1 MFSSPR
7 RRSLCIRVSRQL
19 LALLVISAFAYSIT
33 PLRGFLAPT
42 ASAAPAELF
51 FSEYVEGSSNNKALE
66 IYNGTGASIDL
77 AANAYSV
84 QMFFNGSPTAGL
96 TINLTGTVAAGDV
109 YVLAQSSANLAILA
123 QADQT
128 NGAGWYN
135 GDDAIVLR
143 KGTTIIDSFGQVGS
157 DPGAEWGSGL
167 QSTADNTLRRNST
180 VCAGDTNSTDAFNPS
195 VEWDGF
201 ATDNVADLGSHTAS
215 CGVTDNAPTVT
226 GTTPATGASNVALN
240 ANITITFSEPVN
252 TIGNWFTISCGSS
265 FSHTATVSGGPQN
278 FTLDPD
284 SDFTGGETCTVT
296 VVAGQVED
304 QDGDDPPNNMATNYS
319 WSFSTTA
326 ANPCDTTYTPI
337 PEIQGNGATTPKA
350 GQTVTTRG
358 VVVGDFQGTTGLS
371 GFYMQD
377 AAGDGN
383 TATSDGIFIFS
394 NTAVNTGDTVLVT
407 GTANEFSGQT
417 QISSVT
423 NVTVL
428 SCGPAATITPVQV
441 TLPIPSVATWE
452 QYEGMLVTVSDAS
465 EGPLTA
471 TEVFTLGR
479 FGEVVV
485 SSGGRLFTPTNYTT
499 PGASAVA
506 EAALNNRRRLMI
518 DDGSNVQNPATVPY
532 IPTTTDVFRE
542 GYTTP
547 SATGVLGFGFNVYR
561 LQPTAPI
568 TWTADNPRPA
578 SPGSLGA
585 ETVRVASFNVLNY
598 FTTID
603 DGSNIPR
610 GADSATEFTRQRNK
624 TIATLVGMDADIV
637 GLIEMENNGA
647 TAVGDLVA
655 GVNAALPDANDHYT
669 VISDPANGYGTDAIK
684 VTIIYRPSVVTPVG
698 ASLSD
703 SNPIFERRPVAQT
716 FEQVSNG
723 AVFTVVVN
731 HFKSKSCGDASGL
744 DADQGDGQ
752 SCWNEKRKQQ
762 ATALVNFINGT
773 VIPAAGDPDVL
784 IIGDLNS
791 YAMEDPINLLTSSG
805 YTNLIAS
812 FVGDGMTAYSYTFS
826 GESGYLDHA
835 LGTSSLTPQV
845 TGVTEWHI
853 NADEPI
859 ARDYN
864 DNVDSFPGSNSNDNE
879 VNQPYL
885 YQPNAYRSS
894 DHDPVVIGLKLNAS
908 PTVDAGGPYDVDE
921 GGSITVS
928 ATGGDTDGGDLT
940 YAWDLDNDGNYETLG
955 QSVTFSAATLDGPS
969 THTIKV
975 RVTDDTGLTAFDEA
989 TVNVHNVPPTVNTPV
1004 VSYGSSDGNPVT
1016 ASATFTDPAPNDA
1029 PFTCTVNYGDGTGDL
1044 AGVVTGNT
1052 CTGPAH
1058 NYTSS
1063 GTFTV
1068 TVKVTD
1074 KDGETGSN
1082 SVSHDFVLYTA
1093 PTSKEQCK
1101 NGGWMTFNPNR
1112 PAGPFK
1118 NQGDCIQYVNT
1129 GK

>member
-1 MFSSPR
+1 MSNSPR
-7 RRSLCIRVSRQL
+7 RKSLYIRLLRQL
-19 LALLVISAFAYSIT
+19 LALLVISAFVYSIT
-33 PLRGFLAPT
+33 PLRGFFAPT
-42 ASAAPAELF
+42 ASAAATELF

-77 AANAYSV
+77 GANSYNV
-84 QMFFNGSPTAGL
+84 QMFFNGSGSAGL
-96 TINLTGTVAAGDV
+96 TYNLVGSVAAGDV
-109 YVLAQSSANLAILA
+109 FVFAHGSAILPITP
-123 QADQT
+123 DQT
-128 NGAGWYN
+128 SPTNDGWYN
-135 GDDAIVLR
+135 GDDAVVLR
-143 KGTTIIDSFGQVGS
+143 KGTTIIDVIGDVGF
-157 DPGAEWGSGL
+157 DPGTEWGSGL
-167 QSTADNTLRRNST
+167 QSTADNTLRRKSNI
-180 VCAGDTNSTDAFNPS
+180 CAGDTNSTDDFNPAT
-195 VEWDGF
+195 EWDGF
-201 ATDNVADLGSHTAS
+201 AQNTFDGLGSHTAS
-215 CGVTDNAPTVT
+215 CGSTDNAPTVT
-226 GTTPATGASNVALN
+226 GTTPGTNATNVALN
-240 ANITITFSEPVN
+240 ANITINFSEPVN
-252 TIGNWFTISCGSS
+252 ATGSWFTIQCGNSS
-265 FSHTATVSGGPQN
+265 SHTATVSGGPQN

-284 SDFTGGETCTVT
+284 SNFAGNETCTVT
-296 VVAGQVED
+296 VIASQVED
-304 QDGDDPPNNMATNYS
+304 QDGDDPPNNMAGNHS
-319 WSFSTTA
+319 WSFTTTA
-326 ANPCDTTYTPI
+326 PNPCDSSYTPI
-337 PEIQGNGATTPKA
+337 PEIQGNGNATPKA

-358 VVVGDFQGTTGLS
+358 VVVGDFQGSTGLS

-377 AAGDGN
+377 AAGDGDP
-383 TATSDGIFIFS
+383 TTSDGIFIFS
-394 NTAVNTGDTVLVT
+394 NLAVNVGDTVLVT

-423 NVTVL
+423 SLTVL

-452 QYEGMLVTVSDAS
+452 QYEGMLVTVSDAG

-506 EAALNNRRRLMI
+506 EAALNNRRRLLI
-518 DDGSNVQNPATVPY
+518 DDGSNVQNPAVVPY

-547 SATGVLGFGFNVYR
+547 SATGVLGFGFSVYR

-568 TWTADNPRPA
+568 TWAAANPRPA

-610 GADSATEFTRQRNK
+610 GADSTTEFTRQRNK
-624 TIATLVGMDADIV
+624 TIATLVGLDADIV

-655 GVNAALPDANDHYT
+655 GVNAALPDPNDHYT
-669 VISDPANGYGTDAIK
+669 VINDPANGYGTDAIK
-684 VTIIYRPSVVTPVG
+684 VTIIYRPAVVSPVG

-703 SNPIFERRPVAQT
+703 SDPIFERRPVAQT
-716 FEQVSNG
+716 FAQVSDG

-752 SCWNEKRKQQ
+752 SCWNAKRQQQ
-762 ATALVNFINGT
+762 ATALLNFINGT
-773 VIPAAGDPDVL
+773 VIPAADDPDVL
-784 IIGDLNS
+784 VIGDLNS
-791 YAMEDPINLLTSSG
+791 YAMEDPINVLTNG
-805 YTNLIAS
+805 GLTNLIAS
-812 FVGDGMTAYSYTFS
+812 FVGDGQTAYSYTFS

-835 LGTSSLTPQV
+835 LGSSSLTSQV

-894 DHDPVVIGLKLNAS
+894 DHDPVVIGLNLNAS
-908 PTVDAGGPYDVDE
+908 PTVDAGGPYQVNE
-921 GGSITVS
+921 GGSVTVA
-928 ATGGDTDGGDLT
+928 ATGSDEEGGELT
-940 YAWDLDNDGNYETLG
+940 YDWDLDNDGNYETPG
-955 QSVTFSAATLDGPS
+955 QSVSFSAATLDGPS
-969 THTIKV
+969 TRTIKV
-975 RVTDDTGLTAFDEA
+975 RITDDGGLTAFDEA
-989 TVNVHNVPPTVNTPV
+989 TVNINNVEPTVNTPV
-1004 VSYGSSDGNPVT
+1004 VSTTDGNNPVT
-1016 ASATFTDPAPNDA
+1016 ASATFSDPAPNDA

-1044 AGVVTGNT
+1044 AGVVSGNT

-1063 GTFTV
+1063 GSYTV

-1074 KDGETGSN
+1074 KDGGTGSN
-1082 SVSHDFVLYTA
+1082 SVSHDFVLFTA
-1093 PTSKEQCK
+1093 PTTAGQCK
-1101 NGGWMTFNPNR
+1101 NGGWKTFNPDR